1 MVSRILTL
9 ILAVAVGAGVGAF
22 TAIRMTHDGPPSES
36 DPMRDAVNLA
46 ERLATAEPSELDPE
60 QVAQIVDSLM
70 LIVDEEISERQ
81 LLADQLDE
89 VRAEM
94 ADLQQNLRTRVEAAF
109 SESRGNVAPQ
119 SLGSQVELSLD
130 KRLAASGFTP
140 QQFEDLRRR
149 EEGAQ
154 MQQIELNDRAI
165 REGWVNSP
173 RYFEELNSL
182 SSGTDDI
189 RRELGDDGYDRYLY
203 ASGSS
208 NRIAVR
214 SVIATSPAEQAGF
227 QAGDVIKSY
236 GGERVFS
243 SGQLVN
249 LRSGG
254 NIGSP
259 VVVEVIRDG
268 ELIHLTMP
276 RGPMGVQTRPQRV
289 DPLVPGGG

>member
-1 MVSRILTL
+1 MVSRILIL
-9 ILAVAVGAGVGAF
+9 LLAVAVGAGVGAF
-22 TAIRMTHDGPPSES
+22 TAVRMTNDGPPSES
-36 DPMRDAVNLA
+36 DTKRDAVNLA
-46 ERLATAEPSELDPE
+46 ERLATADPSELDPE

-94 ADLQQNLRTRVEAAF
+94 ADLQQNLRASVEAAF
-109 SESRGNVAPQ
+109 SENRGNRVSQ
-119 SLGSQVELSLD
+119 SSGSQVEQSLD
-130 KRLAASGFTP
+130 KRLAASGFTL
-140 QQFEDLRRR
+140 QQFEELRRR

-154 MQQIELNDRAI
+154 MQQIELNDQAI
-165 REGWVNSP
+165 REGWINSP
-173 RYFEELNSL
+173 RYFEELNRL
-182 SSGTDDI
+182 SNSTDDI
-189 RRELGDDGYDRYLY
+189 RRELGDDAYDRYLY

-208 NRIAVR
+208 NRIAVG
-214 SVIATSPAEQAGF
+214 SVIATSPAEQAGL
-227 QAGDVIKSY
+227 QAGDVISRY

-243 SGQLVN
+243 GGQLVN

-259 VVVEVIRDG
+259 VVVEIIRDG

-276 RGPMGVQTRPQRV
+276 RGPMGVRTRPQRV
-289 DPLVPGGG
+289 DPLTLGGG